1 MLKKLV
7 LIFPVLLAL
16 TANIYAI
23 VSLDDIQVGGV
34 YRMDLAS
41 GETLEGIIEEKD
53 DSSVIIESMGTPYK
67 FNATIIYGYTL
78 IVPPSKKNVPVG
90 LEFISFKELLHRSGA
105 VGRIKILISNGTIF
119 KGIVSAI
126 DTETVKIN
134 VGGSIIPISKDLISQ
149 ITKIPIDTRKEM
161 PQKRPGIQK
170 EQKKYEGPFDTVNIL
185 NPKTD
190 EYGKHLPPLVIIGK
204 IQSHDPEGIV
214 ILTPHGVKRE
224 FKVDRIL
231 RVIRNTAPSYEQKI
245 KIYAKSL
252 FCPAN
257 MILIDLPPG
266 KEGRPFFKVC
276 IDRYEYPN
284 RRGNVPET
292 NISYENAH
300 DLCKK
305 QKKRLCAVEEWQWS
319 CSGLEGY
326 TYPYGYRLEKTYCN
340 RDGIKN
346 VEHSG
351 ARLKCVGK
359 FGVYDM
365 VGNIFE
371 WVTDSK
377 GKPMLMGGPYS
388 KCQTVSPGMSGAA
401 KPQIGFRCCKSN

>member
-1 MLKKLV
+1 MLKKLI
-7 LIFPVLLAL
+7 LIFSFLLVLSS
-16 TANIYAI
+16 TIYADG
-23 VSLDDIQVGGV
+23 SLDDILVGGI

-67 FNATIIYGYTL
+67 FNASIIYGYTL
-78 IVPPSKKNVPVG
+78 IVPPQNNDVPGKIEYV
-90 LEFISFKELLHRSGA
+90 SFEELLHRSGA
-105 VGRIKILISNGTIF
+105 VGRIKILISSGTIF

-134 VGGSIIPISKDLISQ
+134 VGGSIIPISREIISQ
-149 ITKIPIDTRKEM
+149 ITKIPSDIGKETL
-161 PQKRPGIQK
+161 QKEPGIQND
-170 EQKKYEGPFDTVNIL
+170 QKKYNGPFDTVTIL
-185 NPKTD
+185 NQKTD
-190 EYGKHLPPLVIIGK
+190 EYGNHLPPLVIIGK
-204 IQSHDPEGIV
+204 IQSQEPEGI
-214 ILTPHGVKRE
+214 IIITPLGIKRE
-224 FKVDRIL
+224 FKSDHII
-231 RVIRNTAPSYEQKI
+231 RVNRNTAPLYEQKI
-245 KIYAKSL
+245 KLYAKSL

-266 KEGRPFFKVC
+266 KEDRPFFKMC

-284 RRGNVPET
+284 RKGTLPQTNV
-292 NISYENAH
+292 SY
-300 DLCKK
+300 DLAQELCEK
-305 QKKRLCAVEEWQWS
+305 QGKRLCAVEEWQWS
-319 CSGLEGY
+319 CGGLEGY

-340 RDGIKN
+340 RDGINN
-346 VEHSG
+346 VEPSG

-365 VGNIFE
+365 IGNVFE
-371 WVTDSK
+371 WVTDSG